1 MLFSGLLAL
10 SAAIA
15 WVSYRSTGHHGL
27 MALRFVSLT
36 LLAYLLTDPIHS
48 FFRTEAVKPTWMVL
62 VDDSQSMGAAS
73 DQVKEALSAFERADT
88 NAVRLVFR
96 SFSTEVRDV
105 SSPTYTADRSGT
117 DLHLALSE
125 PADAVILLTDGI
137 ATAGRDLLSLAE
149 RNAVPVHVIAAG
161 DTTKQLDVALLDA
174 DFPETAFLGTDLA
187 VPVRMVA
194 SGYAGRD
201 ITLLVLENGA
211 EIARESVRFETDD
224 AFASPVFILPMSQEG
239 TRRFEV
245 IAEPL
250 DGESSES
257 NNRIRAAVRVESK
270 RVKVLHAVFEVHPD
284 IETITGIYRSDPTL
298 EVSMQR
304 FQAVILDSAD
314 VLVVHGWP
322 TNPEWIA
329 SINRASQ
336 RIPVLFAP
344 LPVSYK
350 SQPRFVPNR
359 VVEKI
364 VLPVPSGLHP
374 ITDLPTLAADR
385 MPYLYGPLPDTSRGR
400 FDMRLSS
407 STQGYLLETSRNLNP
422 RQAVLHAWGW
432 YQLTQSPTET
442 EQEWNRVFFLNLMRW
457 LSVSSAESR
466 MRIEVFPTQLTED
479 QPFRFNVRL
488 FNDSGEPQDGADV
501 TARVLGLVY
510 RLEASG
516 AGLYRLN
523 VPSIPEGFHEVEIR
537 ASVNGSEVASERR
550 SVDSGPSQVE
560 FRRMVRDQ
568 ALLTSLAERTGGRFA
583 ELRDANSISELVRFI
598 ESQPVQ
604 TLELEETVQVARHPA
619 WFILLFMLLGAEWF
633 WRRRV
638 FLP

>member
-1 MLFSGLLAL
+1 MLFSGLFAL

-15 WVSYRSTGHHGL
+15 WVSYRSSGHYGL
-27 MALRFVSLT
+27 MALRFVSLA
-36 LLAYLLTDPIHS
+36 LLAYLLTDPIYS
-48 FFRTEAVKPTWMVL
+48 FFRTESVKPTWMVL
-62 VDDSQSMGAAS
+62 VDDSQSMGS
-73 DQVKEALSAFERADT
+73 SSEQIKDALSAFELADT
-88 NAVRLVFR
+88 TAVRLVFR
-96 SFSTEVRDV
+96 SFSTELRDV
-105 SSPTYTADRSGT
+105 SSSSYTADRSGT

-137 ATAGRDLLSLAE
+137 ATTGRDPLSLAE

-161 DTTKQLDVALLDA
+161 DTTKSLDVALLDA
-174 DFPETAFLGTDLA
+174 DFPESAILGSDLA
-187 VPVRMVA
+187 VPVRIVA
-194 SGYAGRD
+194 TGYAGQEVSL
-201 ITLLVLENGA
+201 IVLENGS
-211 EIARESVRFETDD
+211 EIARESIRFDTDD
-224 AFASPVFILPMSQEG
+224 AFASPVFILPMAQEG

-245 IAEPL
+245 VAESL
-250 DGESSES
+250 EGESSVS

-284 IETITGIYRSDPTL
+284 IETITGIFRSDPTL

-304 FQAVILDSAD
+304 FQAVVLDSSD

-322 TNPEWIA
+322 TNPELIA
-329 SINRASQ
+329 SVNRAAQ
-336 RIPVLFAP
+336 RVPVLFAP

-385 MPYLYGPLPDTSRGR
+385 MPYLYGPLPDTTRGR
-400 FDMRLSS
+400 FDLRLAS
-407 STQGYLLETSRNLNP
+407 STQGYMLETSRNLNP

-432 YQLTQSPTET
+432 YRLTQSPTDAER
-442 EQEWNRVFFLNLMRW
+442 EWNRAFFLNLMRW

-466 MRIEVFPTQLTED
+466 MRIEGFPTQLTED

-501 TARVLGLVY
+501 TARVLGSVY
-510 RLEASG
+510 RLDASG
-516 AGLYRLN
+516 AGLYRLD
-523 VPSIPEGFHEVEIR
+523 VPSIPEGFHEVDIR
-537 ASVNGSEVASERR
+537 ASVNGVEVASERR

-604 TLELEETVQVARHPA
+604 TLEREETVQVARHPA
-619 WFILLFMLLGAEWF
+619 WFILLIVLLGAEWL

>member
-15 WVSYRSTGHHGL
+15 WVSYRSTGHRGL
-27 MALRFVSLT
+27 MALRFASLA

-48 FFRTEAVKPTWMVL
+48 FFRTESVKPTWVVL
-62 VDDSQSMGAAS
+62 VDDSQSMGASS

-105 SSPTYTADRSGT
+105 SSSTYTADRSGT

-137 ATAGRDLLSLAE
+137 ATAGRDPLSLAE
-149 RNAVPVHVIAAG
+149 RNAVPVYVIAAG
-161 DTTKQLDVALLDA
+161 DTTKPLDVALLDA
-174 DFPETAFLGTDLA
+174 DFPESAILGSELA

-194 SGYAGRD
+194 TGYAGREVSL
-201 ITLLVLENGA
+201 IVLENGT
-211 EIARESVRFETDD
+211 EIARESIRFDTDD
-224 AFASPVFILPMSQEG
+224 AFASPVFILSMSQEG

-245 IAEPL
+245 VAEPL
-250 DGESSES
+250 EGESSES

-304 FQAVILDSAD
+304 FQAVVLDSAD

-322 TNPEWIA
+322 TTPELIA
-329 SINRASQ
+329 SINRAAQ
-336 RIPVLFAP
+336 RVPVLFAP
-344 LPVSYK
+344 LPVSFK
-350 SQPRFVPNR
+350 TQPRFVPNR

-385 MPYLYGPLPDTSRGR
+385 MPYLYGPLPDTTRGR
-400 FDMRLSS
+400 FDARLLS
-407 STQGYLLETSRNLNP
+407 STQGFMLETSRTLNP

-432 YQLTQSPTET
+432 YRLTQSPTEA
-442 EQEWNRVFFLNLMRW
+442 EREWNRAFFQNLMRW

-466 MRIEVFPTQLTED
+466 MRIEGFPTQLTED

-501 TARVLGLVY
+501 TARVLGSVY

-516 AGLYRLN
+516 AGLYRLD
-523 VPSIPEGFHEVEIR
+523 VPSIPEGFHEVDIR
-537 ASVNGSEVASERR
+537 ASVNGAEVASERR

-598 ESQPVQ
+598 ESQSVQ

-619 WFILLFMLLGAEWF
+619 WFILLIVLLGAEWF